1 MNYTPSIRRF
11 MLYQIFLSDLSLS
24 RQDLMR
30 EFNISSR
37 TLDRDISEIR
47 NALSEMTTF
56 TYQLPVRNLIY
67 DSRVNWKIKFQSIHP
82 KTGT

>member
-11 MLYQIFLSDLSLS
+11 MLYQIFLSALSLS

-56 TYQLPVRNLIY
+56 TYQLPIRNLIY
-67 DSRVNWKIKFQSIHP
+67 DSRSNKYILIEEEFY
-82 KTGT
+82 GE

>member
-67 DSRVNWKIKFQSIHP
+67 DSRLNKYILIEEEFY
-82 KTGT
+82 GE

>member
-67 DSRVNWKIKFQSIHP
+67 DSRSNKYILIEGEFY
-82 KTGT
+82 GD

>member
-67 DSRVNWKIKFQSIHP
+67 DSISNKYILIEEEFY
-82 KTGT
+82 GE

>member
-47 NALSEMTTF
+47 NALSDMTTF

-67 DSRVNWKIKFQSIHP
+67 DSRSNKYILIEEEFY
-82 KTGT
+82 GE

>member
-67 DSRVNWKIKFQSIHP
+67 DSRANKYILIEEEFY
-82 KTGT
+82 GE

>member
-37 TLDRDISEIR
+37 TLDRDISEIK

-67 DSRVNWKIKFQSIHP
+67 DSRSNKYILIEEEFY
-82 KTGT
+82 GE

>member
-56 TYQLPVRNLIY
+56 TYQLPIRNLIY
-67 DSRVNWKIKFQSIHP
+67 DSRSNKYILIEEEFY
-82 KTGT
+82 GE

>member
-56 TYQLPVRNLIY
+56 AYQLPVRNLIY
-67 DSRVNWKIKFQSIHP
+67 DSRSNKYILIEEEFY
-82 KTGT
+82 GE

>member
-1 MNYTPSIRRF
+1 
-11 MLYQIFLSDLSLS
+11 MLYQIFLSALSLS
-24 RQDLMR
+24 RQDLMH

-56 TYQLPVRNLIY
+56 TYQLPIRNLIY
-67 DSRVNWKIKFQSIHP
+67 DSRSNKYILIEEEFY
-82 KTGT
+82 GE

>member
-47 NALSEMTTF
+47 NALSKMTTF

-67 DSRVNWKIKFQSIHP
+67 DSRSNKYILIEEEFY
-82 KTGT
+82 GE

>member
-1 MNYTPSIRRF
+1 
-11 MLYQIFLSDLSLS
+11 
-24 RQDLMR
+24 MR

-67 DSRVNWKIKFQSIHP
+67 DSRSNKYILIEEEFY
-82 KTGT
+82 GE

>member
-56 TYQLPVRNLIY
+56 TY
-67 DSRVNWKIKFQSIHP
+67 
-82 KTGT
+82 

>member
-56 TYQLPVRNLIY
+56 TRLLYTSPSPR
-67 DSRVNWKIKFQSIHP
+67 D
-82 KTGT
+82 

>member
-67 DSRVNWKIKFQSIHP
+67 DSSSNKYILIEEEFY
-82 KTGT
+82 GE

>member
-1 MNYTPSIRRF
+1 

-67 DSRVNWKIKFQSIHP
+67 DSRSNKYILIEEEFY
-82 KTGT
+82 GE

>member
-11 MLYQIFLSDLSLS
+11 ILYQIFLSDLALS

-67 DSRVNWKIKFQSIHP
+67 DSRSNKYLLIEEEFY
-82 KTGT
+82 GE

>member
-67 DSRVNWKIKFQSIHP
+67 DARSNKYILIEEEFY
-82 KTGT
+82 GE

>member
-47 NALSEMTTF
+47 NALSEMATF

-67 DSRVNWKIKFQSIHP
+67 DSRSNKYILIEEEFY
-82 KTGT
+82 GE

>member
-67 DSRVNWKIKFQSIHP
+67 DSKSNKYILIEEEFY
-82 KTGT
+82 GE

>member
-24 RQDLMR
+24 RQDLMC

-47 NALSEMTTF
+47 NALSEMATF

-67 DSRVNWKIKFQSIHP
+67 DSKSNKYMLIEEEFY
-82 KTGT
+82 GE

>member
-47 NALSEMTTF
+47 NALSEMITF

-67 DSRVNWKIKFQSIHP
+67 DSRSNKYILIEEEFY
-82 KTGT
+82 GE

>member
-67 DSRVNWKIKFQSIHP
+67 DSRSNRYILIEEEFY
-82 KTGT
+82 GE

>member
-67 DSRVNWKIKFQSIHP
+67 DSRSNKYIL
-82 KTGT
+82 

>member
-24 RQDLMR
+24 RRDLMR

-67 DSRVNWKIKFQSIHP
+67 DSRSNKYILIEEEFY
-82 KTGT
+82 GE

>member
-1 MNYTPSIRRF
+1 MKYTPSIRRF

-67 DSRVNWKIKFQSIHP
+67 DSRSNKYILIEEEFY
-82 KTGT
+82 GE

>member
-67 DSRVNWKIKFQSIHP
+67 DSRSNKYILIEEEFYDL
-82 KTGT
+82 

>member
-37 TLDRDISEIR
+37 ALDRDISEIR

-67 DSRVNWKIKFQSIHP
+67 DSRSNKYILIEEEFY
-82 KTGT
+82 GE

>member
-11 MLYQIFLSDLSLS
+11 MLYQIFLSALSLS
-24 RQDLMR
+24 RQDLMH

-56 TYQLPVRNLIY
+56 TYQLPIRNLIY
-67 DSRVNWKIKFQSIHP
+67 DSRSNKYILIEEEFY
-82 KTGT
+82 GE

>member
-67 DSRVNWKIKFQSIHP
+67 DSRSNKYILIEEEFY
-82 KTGT
+82 GE